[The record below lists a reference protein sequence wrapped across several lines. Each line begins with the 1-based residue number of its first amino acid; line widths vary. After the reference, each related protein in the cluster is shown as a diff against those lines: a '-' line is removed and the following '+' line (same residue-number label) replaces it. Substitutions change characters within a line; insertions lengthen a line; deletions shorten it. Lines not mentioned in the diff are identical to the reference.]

1 MAELLTRSPDKE
13 PAPWNNLLIDQIR
26 AAKGVYDA
34 LHTLETQGKFNR
46 HDPSLIG
53 VAETDVFRLRRGLC
67 LPSAVGVGVNLAY
80 GQRII
85 GDDDGGDRVLD
96 IGDVYKMLIPHHGR
110 YPSESMPRG
119 WWVVTTAGD
128 MYHHAA
134 VALAHGLGLECTSV
148 QGIGT
153 LGQFSGIINS
163 GAGVAVSLNNKF
175 VVEQTLRPF
184 PDSVKREGEQTYIR
198 VDGAN
203 GPEWKLFQDGRHVVD
218 LLSIHDTHEG
228 AQVTF
233 ADSFNLPQTGN
244 QHGLTV
250 TLPIEVADRYL
261 KYHDGAQPRA
271 LVISRKPVVTDTL
284 TPIQTYV
291 PPEVERGIH
300 QYLTNR
306 NVYTS

>member
-1 MAELLTRSPDKE
+1 MAELLTRSPDNE

-26 AAKGVYDA
+26 AAKGVYAA
-34 LHTLETQGKFNR
+34 LHTLETQGKFDR
-46 HDPSLIG
+46 HDPTLVG

-67 LPSAVGVGVNLAY
+67 LPSAVGVGVNLACH
-80 GQRII
+80 QRII
-85 GDDDGGDRVLD
+85 GDDDGVLD

-110 YPSESMPRG
+110 YPSDSMPKG

-148 QGIGT
+148 QGIKT
-153 LGQFSGIINS
+153 LGQFSEIIKD
-163 GAGVAVSLNNKF
+163 GAGVAVSLNNRF

-184 PDSVKREGEQTYIR
+184 PDSIKREGDQTYIR
-198 VDGAN
+198 VDGVD

-228 AQVTF
+228 ARVTF

-261 KYHDGAQPRA
+261 RYHDGAQPRA
-271 LVISRKPVVTDTL
+271 LVISKKSMTSNTL
-284 TPIQTYV
+284 TPIPAYV

-300 QYLTNR
+300 QYLSER
-306 NVYTS
+306 NVHTS